1 MITVTR
7 NGYTQTPKTFTFPG
21 GEIGIKFNM
30 EDYKFSIP
38 HSDGKNQFIV
48 SRIQNSDDIMQLVM
62 VKNALDNF
70 NKAFY
75 YKTHL
80 IMPYVPY
87 ARQDRVCVNGE
98 PFSLKAF
105 ATIINSLGFASVKVF
120 DPHSDVV
127 AGVINNVQ
135 VVSQLHI
142 ICMYQDFFKVGASG
156 IFVSPDAGANKKTAE
171 LAKYF
176 SHGRFIRADKLRD
189 LATGEI
195 KETIVYD
202 NDLTGLSVIIADDIC
217 DGGRTFIELAKV
229 LKSKGASKVT
239 LYVTHGIFSKGT
251 DVLFKNGIDEIYTTD
266 SYSMKHNEGV
276 NVLPIESSFNIFN
289 I

>member
-1 MITVTR
+1 MITVIR
-7 NGYTQTPKTFTFPG
+7 NGFRQIPKTFTFPG
-21 GEIGIKFNM
+21 GEIGIKFDM
-30 EDYKFSIP
+30 EDYKFSTWSPTNRDQYILA
-38 HSDGKNQFIV
+38 
-48 SRIQNSDDIMQLVM
+48 RIQSSDDIMELVM

-70 NKAFY
+70 HRAFDY
-75 YKTHL
+75 NTYL
-80 IMPYVPY
+80 VMPYIPY
-87 ARQDRVCVNGE
+87 ARQDRVCVEGE
-98 PFSLKAF
+98 SFSLKAF
-105 ATIINSLGFASVKVF
+105 ASIINSLKFKSVRVL

-127 AGVINNVQ
+127 AAVIDNIRVD
-135 VVSQLHI
+135 SQLSI
-142 ICMYQDFFKVGASG
+142 ISKYGNFFPVGTSG

-176 SHGRFIRADKLRD
+176 GHSRFIRADKLRD

-229 LKSKGASKVT
+229 LKRKGASKVT

-266 SYSMKHNEGV
+266 SYSTKHNEGV
-276 NVLPIESSFNIFN
+276 NVLPIESIMSFN
-289 I
+289 